1 MIVLSLQSHRKT
13 LNNEPDSDHISLNG
27 RLSNVTRGEVD
38 KTGPIVFFSSYLITP
53 MYAEEK
59 SDWKKLTKHRKFV
72 YLGLDANEARSAFK
86 GPRDVIFTLP
96 N

>member
-38 KTGPIVFFSSYLITP
+38 KTGPIVFFCLLSNYSDVCGGEIRLEKIDETP
-53 MYAEEK
+53 K
-59 SDWKKLTKHRKFV
+59 ICVL
-72 YLGLDANEARSAFK
+72 RS
-86 GPRDVIFTLP
+86 GR
-96 N
+96 